1 MKASR
6 YNFFY
11 NFSGDLEKLIAYNAR
26 TNSLALIEKENF
38 NKYKNF
44 IDNSVPID
52 DEKLIE
58 DLKKGQFLIED
69 DIDELDLLKYNMFN
83 SRFDTRHLGMTI
95 APTMNCNFDC
105 VYCYEKNERQSQSMS
120 LEVQDRIVEFARQ
133 QTKYVEG
140 IDIAWYGGEPLL
152 AFDVVKNISG
162 RIMEICK
169 EKGVR
174 YSSFI
179 VTNGYGLNKEIS
191 EEIKKMDMK
200 FVQITLDGPEDIH
213 DRRRPLRGGQGTFHK
228 ILENI
233 AELIDVLPD
242 ISLRVNVDK
251 ENADRV
257 NEILEELSKMDL
269 GNKVHTYLGYV
280 EPINGCYSVGKCL
293 TTKEYSNIDFKFDNE
308 LKKVGFVENNIFK
321 YPNLKTSFC
330 GADRVNSLVID
341 PKGNIYKCWSDIGID
356 EYKVGNI
363 MDNIPINTDKYM
375 GYMLYDPTHDNE
387 CRDCSFLPLCMGG
400 CPRRR
405 MDGKIDRCSGY
416 KYVFKEYL
424 EKAAIVRKKELLKDV
439 VVEN

>member
-11 NFSGDLEKLIAYNAR
+11 DFYEDPEKLIAYNAR

-105 VYCYEKNERQSQSMS
+105 VYCYEKNERQNQSMS
-120 LEVQDRIVEFARQ
+120 LEIQDRIVEFAKQ
-133 QTKYVEG
+133 QVNYVESVN
-140 IDIAWYGGEPLL
+140 IAWYGGEPLL

-162 RIMEICK
+162 KIIEICK
-169 EKGVR
+169 EKGVG

-179 VTNGYGLNKEIS
+179 VTNGYGLNKEIAA
-191 EEIKKMDMK
+191 EIKKMDMK

-233 AELIDVLPD
+233 AELVDILPD
-242 ISLRVNVDK
+242 ISLRINVDK
-251 ENADRV
+251 ENAGRV
-257 NEILEELSKMDL
+257 NEILEELNRMGLK
-269 GNKVHTYLGYV
+269 NKVYTYLGYV
-280 EPINGCYSVGKCL
+280 EPINECYSVGKCL
-293 TTKEYSNIDFKFDNE
+293 TTKEYSDINFEFNE
-308 LKKVGFVENNIFK
+308 KVKKSRFIENNTFK
-321 YPNLKTSFC
+321 YPDLKTTFC
-330 GADRVNSLVID
+330 GADRVNSFVID
-341 PKGNIYKCWSDIGID
+341 PKGNIYKCWSDIGME

-363 MDNIPINTDKYM
+363 MDNILMNTEKYM
-375 GYMLYDPTHDNE
+375 GYILYDPTDDSE
-387 CRDCSFLPLCMGG
+387 CINCKFLPVCMGG

-405 MDGKIDRCSGY
+405 IDRRVDRCSEY

-424 EKAAIVRKKELLKDV
+424 EKAAIIKKKELLEKATA
-439 VVEN
+439 ES